1 MSSSDALIPSG
12 KSENE
17 EEVIFVSEQPLRPV
31 LECINLSSD
40 EDNEGNTARHSRR
53 PKDHID
59 WQKARVSSTLD
70 RLARQVE
77 VEKQLK
83 EEKCKAFQEMV
94 HSQYAHAMQ
103 ELEFFRGQAAT
114 EEARRCV
121 DGWLRVP
128 GPKPGVVSFGRRP
141 VKWRT
146 NASVTPDP
154 IDCPIM
160 NCNRKFDNRHLLLGH
175 LKRFDHSP
183 CDPTITL
190 QGSPSTSYICIA
202 CCQRFVNLQKYEEH
216 LALKVDSGNPEGH
229 QRGLEPQI
237 CQCFACPS
245 CYLLFNLRDECLRHM
260 TKAKHILQRY
270 RLSGEQG
277 TPSPL
282 PFPSYAK
289 KLLISLCKEV
299 PFQVKCT
306 TCQQMLRTHIE
317 LTAHFRTRCRRA
329 GPVAVSAKD
338 IGQVAGIFRVRG
350 RCLECNRLFVDDGQI
365 SRHTQQDGH
374 SVYCIDTMDKAIV
387 EFCRFNEKSKIPS
400 DLRMTLEKSKGR
412 KKSPFKRALDDS
424 GPGTG
429 ELSAP
434 SPSKRSRRDCN
445 RVRVKQENV
454 EGGGG
459 GGSGN
464 DSLWFC
470 ECRQWFDSEQ
480 AVEKHI
486 MSANGIHHKCL
497 VCGKLVL
504 DAGIIGLHMSRSH
517 GGAHLTHYVFWC
529 ELCRAELLQRDDLM
543 AHITEL
549 HDGHTYYYEEEVE
562 AAQLPAP
569 HQPSTSKTDW
579 SPAGENDTGGEVADP
594 DPGPD
599 APQPEDAG
607 AGSGGSWQCRLCEEM
622 FESEE
627 SVAQHCGCLASHQF
641 HKYSC
646 GLCKKRF
653 HRVETLYRHSRDQ
666 HDCQI
671 SVKYFCGLC
680 DDMDFTSEGEFLDHY
695 KHFHSTDYVFV
706 EHGDDAATD
715 KVAEM
720 EAADGLSRYS
730 CGCRLHFSSRGQRVE
745 DQRRC
750 RGNLLSQGKLWFRCP
765 SCQVT
770 SQVQED
776 IRAHLIEVH
785 GGTGAG
791 AVVRCICGKSFNHS
805 ESAQMHYH
813 SKHSTLQQPQPPSSS
828 LASDEAGIPPA
839 GAECHDGKQTPQDD
853 DAVASTSQS
862 TSTAS
867 KAEVEKEDTIQ
878 EEDIELP
885 DLDLLRTMTHLVF
898 IDLDNWAGFFNHL
911 PGQLNQ
917 GTFFWGF
924 QGGKT
929 NWKAPEN
936 CPVYNYLVNT
946 GCFFL
951 HPRCSA
957 RKDAADFAICMHAG
971 RMDEQLP
978 KHIPFTVLSGDKGFE
993 ELKNQ
998 LKKTMRPGHV
1008 LNPHQMEGEL
1018 MCALLNSISD
1028 IGKDSD
1034 DDDADL
1040 QKTLA
1045 LSLQQTTM
1053 KQDVI
1058 DEVSDEDE
1066 ALQKPLAPSL
1076 QETNMKQ
1083 DVTEEV
1089 SDEDEALQKTLALSL
1104 QETKMKQDDTEEVSD
1119 EDEDLQRTLA
1129 LSLQET
1135 KMEQDV
1141 TEEGSDE
1148 DEALQ
1153 KTLALSLQE
1162 TKTKQDDTEED
1173 AKMEEAIL
1181 QTMEA
1186 R

>member
-1 MSSSDALIPSG
+1 MSSSDALISPG

-31 LECINLSSD
+31 LECIDLSSD
-40 EDNEGNTARHSRR
+40 EDNEGNTARHSRK

-70 RLARQVE
+70 RLARHVE

-83 EEKCKAFQEMV
+83 EEKNKAFQEMV

-103 ELEFFRGQAAT
+103 ELEFHRGQAAT

-128 GPKPGVVSFGRRP
+128 GPKPGVVNFGRP
-141 VKWRT
+141 LVKWRT

-190 QGSPSTSYICIA
+190 HGSPTTSYICIA
-202 CCQRFVNLQKYEEH
+202 CCQRFVNLKKYEEH

-229 QRGLEPQI
+229 QSGLEPQI

-245 CYLLFNLRDECLRHM
+245 CYLLFNVRDECLQHM
-260 TKAKHILQRY
+260 TKANHFLQRY
-270 RLSGEQG
+270 RLSGDQG

-282 PFPSYAK
+282 PFPNYAK
-289 KLLISLCKEV
+289 NLLISLCKEV

-306 TCQQMLRTHIE
+306 TCQHMLRTYIE
-317 LTAHFRTRCRRA
+317 LTVHFRTRCRRA

-350 RCLECNRLFVDDGQI
+350 RCLQCSRLFVEDCQI
-365 SRHTQQDGH
+365 SQHTQQDGH
-374 SVYCIDTMDKAIV
+374 NVHCIDTMEKAIM
-387 EFCRFNEKSKIPS
+387 EFCRFNQKSKIPS
-400 DLRMTLEKSKGR
+400 DLRMTLEKSKGK
-412 KKSPFKRALDDS
+412 KKSPFKRALADP
-424 GPGTG
+424 GPGTE

-434 SPSKRSRRDCN
+434 SSSKRSRRDCSQ
-445 RVRVKQENV
+445 VRVKEEKE
-454 EGGGG
+454 EGGASGNG
-459 GGSGN
+459 NGNGNGN

-470 ECRQWFDSEQ
+470 ECRQWFDSEK

-486 MSANGIHHKCL
+486 MTANGIRHKCL
-497 VCGKLVL
+497 VCGKLAL

-517 GGAHLTHYVFWC
+517 GGAHLTHYLFWC
-529 ELCRAELLQRDDLM
+529 ELCRAEMLQRADLM

-549 HDGHTYYYEEEVE
+549 HRGHTYYYEEEVE
-562 AAQLPAP
+562 AGELPTP
-569 HQPSTSKTDW
+569 RQPSSSTSSEW
-579 SPAGENDTGGEVADP
+579 CPAGVDGTGGEADDP
-594 DPGPD
+594 DPDPAPDGP
-599 APQPEDAG
+599 QLEG
-607 AGSGGSWQCRLCEEM
+607 AEARVGGSWQCRLCEEM

-627 SVAQHCGCLASHQF
+627 SAAEHCGCLASHQF

-666 HDCQI
+666 HDCEI
-671 SVKYFCGLC
+671 SLKYFCGLC
-680 DDMDFTSEGEFLDHY
+680 NDMDFNAEGEFLDHY
-695 KHFHSTDYVFV
+695 KAFHSTDYVFV
-706 EHGDDAATD
+706 EQADAATD
-715 KVAEM
+715 KVVEM
-720 EAADGLSRYS
+720 EAAEGLSRYS
-730 CGCRLHFSSRGQRVE
+730 CGCRLHSSSRAQREE
-745 DQRRC
+745 DRRRC
-750 RGNLLSQGKLWFRCP
+750 RRNLLSQGKLWFRCP

-770 SQVQED
+770 SQSHED
-776 IRAHLIEVH
+776 IQAHLIDVH
-785 GGTGAG
+785 GGAETG
-791 AVVRCICGKSFNHS
+791 AVVRCICGKSFNHC

-813 SKHSTLQQPQPPSSS
+813 SKHCTLQQPPPLPPSSS
-828 LASDEAGIPPA
+828 LASDEASIPPA
-839 GAECHDGKQTPQDD
+839 GAECHDGKQTTQDY
-853 DAVASTSQS
+853 DAGASTSQS
-862 TSTAS
+862 TSTAT
-867 KAEVEKEDTIQ
+867 KVEVEKEAANQ
-878 EEDIELP
+878 EEDIDLP

-936 CPVYNYLVNT
+936 CPIYNYLVNT

-998 LKKTMRPGHV
+998 LMKTMRPGHV

-1034 DDDADL
+1034 D
-1040 QKTLA
+1040 
-1045 LSLQQTTM
+1045 
-1053 KQDVI
+1053 
-1058 DEVSDEDE
+1058 
-1066 ALQKPLAPSL
+1066 
-1076 QETNMKQ
+1076 
-1083 DVTEEV
+1083 
-1089 SDEDEALQKTLALSL
+1089 EDEALQKTLALSL
-1104 QETKMKQDDTEEVSD
+1104 QETKIKQDVTDEGSD
-1119 EDEDLQRTLA
+1119 EDEALQETLA

-1135 KMEQDV
+1135 TMKQDV
-1141 TEEGSDE
+1141 TAEGSDE

-1162 TKTKQDDTEED
+1162 TTMKQDVAEED
-1173 AKMEEAIL
+1173 AKIDEAIL
-1181 QTMEA
+1181 QSLEE